1 MSYSPGEKAR
11 VSSDRI
17 RVIGDPVLTQES
29 RLIAEPAPEL
39 DRLAKLMFEVMD
51 REDGIGLAAPQI
63 GILRKIFVWRD
74 PESEEGYV
82 LVNPRIVERSE
93 ETVTASEGCL
103 SVPGHS
109 MDIARAERVVVEAVD
124 LQGAPVTLEATGLL
138 ARIMQHEIDHLE
150 GHLLLDRT
158 SPDERRRVL
167 KELRDR
173 MEL

>member
-1 MSYSPGEKAR
+1 MSHSPGEKAG

-29 RLIAEPAPEL
+29 RLIAETGPEL
-39 DRLAKLMFEVMD
+39 DRLAKHMFEVMD
-51 REDGIGLAAPQI
+51 REGGIGLAAPQI
-63 GILRKIFVWRD
+63 GILRKIIVWRD
-74 PESEEGYV
+74 PDSEQGSV
-82 LVNPRIVERSE
+82 FVNPRIVERSDE
-93 ETVTASEGCL
+93 MVTSSEGCL

-109 MDIARAERVVVEAVD
+109 MDIARSQRVVVEAVD
-124 LQGAPVTLEATGLL
+124 LHGEPVRLEATDLL

-158 SPDERRRVL
+158 SPEERRRVL

-173 MEL
+173 SEL